1 MIEADVKKAVKAFL
15 KERGAWWFMPVPG
28 GYSRRTVDFLICYR
42 GKFIAC
48 ETKRPPEHS
57 TYPVTTLQAVDLYN
71 VRQAGGYAI
80 IENSVELETLRA
92 VFAAIENAPL

>member
-42 GKFIAC
+42 GKFIAL
-48 ETKRPPEHS
+48 ETKRPE
-57 TYPVTTLQAVDLYN
+57 VTTVTRLQLKDLYD

-80 IENSVELETLRA
+80 VENSMRLETLRA
-92 VFAAIENAPL
+92 VFAAIENSPI